1 VSGVARGPAGEKPAW
16 LRVRLRMTPAF
27 EAVQRTV
34 SENRL
39 HTVCHSA
46 ACPNLG
52 ECWARGTATFMIGGN
67 LCTRRCG
74 FCDVP
79 TGRPAPLDQDEPE
92 RVAKAVEQ
100 LSLAFAVITCVARD
114 DLPDGG
120 AGQMAAT
127 VRAIRRRCPG
137 TGIEVL
143 IADYKGSEAALCSV
157 LDAGPDV
164 LNHNLETVERLTR
177 KVRIAARY
185 DRSLALLRR
194 AGELHPEIPT
204 KSGLMLGLGESEAEI
219 DRALADLHAAGVRL
233 LTLGQYLQP
242 SPGHLEVERWV
253 TPAEFEAWA
262 ARARALGF
270 REVAAGPLV
279 RSSYHAEKLAGKL
292 A

>member
-1 VSGVARGPAGEKPAW
+1 VSSPARGPAGEKPAW

-34 SENRL
+34 RENRL

-79 TGRPAPLDQDEPE
+79 TGRPAPLDEDEPE
-92 RVAKAVEQ
+92 RVARAVEQ
-100 LSLAFAVITCVARD
+100 LSLGFAVITCVARD

-143 IADYKGSEAALCSV
+143 IADYKGSESSLRSV
-157 LDAGPDV
+157 LEAGPDV

-177 KVRIAARY
+177 KVRVAARY
-185 DRSLALLRR
+185 HRSLALLRR

-204 KSGLMLGLGESEAEI
+204 KSGLMLGLGETEAEL
-219 DRALADLHAAGVRL
+219 DRTLSDLHAAGVRL

-242 SPGHLEVERWV
+242 SPGHLPVERWV
-253 TPAEFEAWA
+253 TPAEFEAWG
-262 ARARALGF
+262 ARALELGF

-279 RSSYHAEKLAGKL
+279 RSSYHAEKLARRL

>member
-1 VSGVARGPAGEKPAW
+1 
-16 LRVRLRMTPAF
+16 MTPAF

-34 SENRL
+34 AENRL

-46 ACPNLG
+46 SCPNLG

-79 TGRPAPLDQDEPE
+79 TGRPAPLDEDEPE
-92 RVAKAVEQ
+92 RVAKAIEQ

-143 IADYKGSEAALCSV
+143 IADYKGSEAALRSV
-157 LDAGPDV
+157 LEAGPDV
-164 LNHNLETVERLTR
+164 LNHNLETVARLTR
-177 KVRIAARY
+177 KVRVAARY

-194 AGELHPEIPT
+194 AAELRPEIPT
-204 KSGLMLGLGESEAEI
+204 KSGLMLGLGEREAEI
-219 DRALADLHAAGVRL
+219 DATLADLHAAGVRL

-242 SPGHLEVERWV
+242 SPAHLAVERWV
-253 TPAEFEAWA
+253 SPAEFEAWA

-279 RSSYHAEKLAGKL
+279 RSSYHAEQLAGRL